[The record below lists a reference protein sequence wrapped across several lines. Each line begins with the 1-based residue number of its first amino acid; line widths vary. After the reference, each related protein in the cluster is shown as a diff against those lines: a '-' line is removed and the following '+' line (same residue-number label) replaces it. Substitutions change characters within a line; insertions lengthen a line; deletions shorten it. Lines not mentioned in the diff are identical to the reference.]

1 MAGRALIVVDV
12 QKEFCEGG
20 DLPVKGASELA
31 GAIAELVR
39 AQAGGT
45 YRRVVATRDHHIDP
59 GDHFSVEPDFEDSF
73 PPHCLAGSEGAEFHP
88 DFEEVV
94 ASGAVDEVFF
104 KGAYSA
110 SKSGFEGETG
120 GGVGLAAWLRARD
133 VGAVDVVGIGTDHC
147 VKATALGGVR
157 AGFEV
162 RVLLD
167 HTVGVTPETTERAM
181 AELKEEGVELI
192 GTPVV
197 PV

>member
-20 DLPVKGASELA
+20 DLPVKGAGELA
-31 GAIAELVR
+31 GALAELVR
-39 AQAGGT
+39 SQAGGT

-59 GDHFSVEPDFEDSF
+59 GDHFSAEPDFEDSF

-120 GGVGLAAWLRARD
+120 GGVGLAEWLRARD
-133 VGAVDVVGIGTDHC
+133 VDAVDVVGIGTDHC